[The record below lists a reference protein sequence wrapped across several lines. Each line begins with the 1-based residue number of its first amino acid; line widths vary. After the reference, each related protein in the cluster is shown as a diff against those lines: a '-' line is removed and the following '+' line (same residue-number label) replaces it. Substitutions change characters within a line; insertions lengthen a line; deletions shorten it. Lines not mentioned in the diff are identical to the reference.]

1 MSKRRFRRRSLPA
14 EPVELEITSLSHEG
28 RGVARID
35 GKVAFVDGAL
45 PHELVSAKFVR
56 RRGQFD
62 ELAAQEIKNP
72 APTRVTPRCQFASRC
87 GGCSLQHMDSQSQ
100 IALKQSVLLEQLQHL
115 AKLAPDNFQLLPNL
129 QAESFHYRRKAR
141 LAVRLVARKGGA
153 LVGFRWSDKTT

>member
-45 PHELVSAKFVR
+45 PHELVSAKFER

-72 APTRVTPRCQFASRC
+72 APTRVT
-87 GGCSLQHMDSQSQ
+87 G
-100 IALKQSVLLEQLQHL
+100 
-115 AKLAPDNFQLLPNL
+115 N
-129 QAESFHYRRKAR
+129 
-141 LAVRLVARKGGA
+141 
-153 LVGFRWSDKTT
+153 